1 MSKAESSRNTDR
13 RRTLRAFSMQAIYE
27 LEFYPA
33 EETEA
38 QLDLFLAAGE
48 QETDGEEET
57 SFPVLT
63 EEEKQ
68 ALKERILKIL
78 SIREEL
84 DRDIAAASASW
95 KLGRMSR
102 VDLAILR
109 LALYELRYDDTV
121 PVKVAINEAVD
132 LAHLYGGD
140 NSYQFVNG
148 VLSVFAKEADE

>member
-1 MSKAESSRNTDR
+1 MSKTEGSRNTDR
-13 RRTLRAFSMQAIYE
+13 RRALRALSMQAIYE
-27 LEFYPA
+27 LEFFPPEEA
-33 EETEA
+33 EE
-38 QLDLFLAAGE
+38 QLDLFFSGRDE
-48 QETDGEEET
+48 EPDGEEDAA
-57 SFPVLT
+57 FPVLT
-63 EEEKQ
+63 EEEQQ
-68 ALKERILKIL
+68 AFKERILKIL
-78 SIREEL
+78 SLKEEL

-102 VDLAILR
+102 VDLSILR